1 MAQSL
6 EPTVARIG
14 AVTLRCCPPGQR
26 WSGCGPQPDHLCP
39 GGKALALN
47 GQHTFFINAAVMLW
61 KGNAITRG
69 TGRAA
74 GVEAAIAS
82 FK

>member
-14 AVTLRCCPPGQR
+14 AVTLRC
-26 WSGCGPQPDHLCP
+26 CP